1 MSANKHSASIGPET
15 KKIMPVTFQPIS
27 PTSEDI
33 SFDPP
38 SQPAAQQAAIAIGIA
53 LCMYIFIDCPL
64 SNKEY
69 SVCFALV
76 FGGFRAIAKR
86 RLARS
91 ATQTGKSPQPVLK
104 ALLSFGPC
112 LEFLT
117 SSNALTLKRSAHK
130 KIYPISL
137 PSPSLSRPAPAPM
150 PGYNASPQ

>member
-1 MSANKHSASIGPET
+1 
-15 KKIMPVTFQPIS
+15 MPVTFQPIS

-91 ATQTGKSPQPVLK
+91 ATQT
-104 ALLSFGPC
+104 
-112 LEFLT
+112 EFLT